1 MEGRTVIPIERGVFA
16 QAGKAALAV
25 LAVLAVGGAGGCA
38 GAQDVFGDPGAGYV
52 GDAREC
58 VASADWPRAE
68 TPTVVLSEYAF
79 SPGTL
84 TFRAGTP
91 YRLRIENGGD
101 STHFFVSDGFFKAI
115 APGRLITRSGETA
128 QPALKSIALAPGEAK
143 TLEFV
148 PVRTGAYELECT
160 APLHAAFGMHG
171 TILIR

>member
-1 MEGRTVIPIERGVFA
+1 MDGRTVIPIERGVFA
-16 QAGKAALAV
+16 QAGKAALAA
-25 LAVLAVGGAGGCA
+25 LAVVGVGGCA

-52 GDAREC
+52 GDARER
-58 VASADWPRAE
+58 VASAEWPRAE
-68 TPTVVLSEYAF
+68 PLTVVLSEFSF
-79 SPGTL
+79 SPATL

-91 YRLRIENGGD
+91 YRLKIENGGD

-128 QPALKSIALAPGEAK
+128 QPTLKSIALAPGEAK
-143 TLEFV
+143 DLEFV

-160 APLHAAFGMHG
+160 APLHAVFGMHG

>member
-1 MEGRTVIPIERGVFA
+1 MERRTVIPIERGVFA

-52 GDAREC
+52 GDARER

-148 PVRTGAYELECT
+148 PVRTGAYELQCT

>member
-1 MEGRTVIPIERGVFA
+1 MNGRTIIPIERGVFA
-16 QAGKAALAV
+16 QAGKAALAA
-25 LAVLAVGGAGGCA
+25 LAIVGVGGCA
-38 GAQDVFGDPGAGYV
+38 GAHDVFGDPGAGYV
-52 GDAREC
+52 GDARER
-58 VASADWPRAE
+58 VASAEWPRAE
-68 TPTVVLSEYAF
+68 TLTVVLSEYAF

-91 YRLRIENGGD
+91 YRLKIENGGE

-115 APGRLITRSGETA
+115 APGKLITRSGETA
-128 QPALKSIALAPGEAK
+128 QPYLKSIALAPGEAK

-160 APLHAAFGMHG
+160 APLHGVFGMRG

>member
-1 MEGRTVIPIERGVFA
+1 MDGRTVIPIERGVFA
-16 QAGKAALAV
+16 QAGKAALAA
-25 LAVLAVGGAGGCA
+25 LAVVGVGGCA

-52 GDAREC
+52 EDVRER
-58 VASADWPRAE
+58 VASAEWSRAE
-68 TPTVVLSEYAF
+68 TLTVVLSEYAF
-79 SPGTL
+79 SPVTL

-128 QPALKSIALAPGEAK
+128 QPTLKSIALAPGEAK
-143 TLEFV
+143 DLECV

-160 APLHAAFGMHG
+160 APFHAAFGMHG

>member
-1 MEGRTVIPIERGVFA
+1 MNGRTSISIERGVFA
-16 QAGKAALAV
+16 QAGKAALAA
-25 LAVLAVGGAGGCA
+25 LAIVGVGGCA
-38 GAQDVFGDPGAGYV
+38 GAHDVFGDPGAGYV
-52 GDAREC
+52 GDARER
-58 VASADWPRAE
+58 VASAEWPRAE
-68 TPTVVLSEYAF
+68 TLTVVLSEYAF

-91 YRLRIENGGD
+91 YRLRIENGGN

-128 QPALKSIALAPGEAK
+128 QPYLKSIALAPGEVK
-143 TLEFV
+143 DLEFV
-148 PVRTGAYELECT
+148 PVRTGVYELECT

>member
-1 MEGRTVIPIERGVFA
+1 MDGRTVIPIERGVFA
-16 QAGKAALAV
+16 QAGKAALAA
-25 LAVLAVGGAGGCA
+25 LAVVGIGGCA
-38 GAQDVFGDPGAGYV
+38 DARDVFGDPGAGYV
-52 GDAREC
+52 GDVRER
-58 VASADWPRAE
+58 VASAEWSRAE
-68 TPTVVLSEYAF
+68 TLTVVLSEFAF

-128 QPALKSIALAPGEAK
+128 QPNLKSIALAPGEAK
-143 TLEFV
+143 DLEFV

-160 APLHAAFGMHG
+160 APLHATFGMHG

>member
-1 MEGRTVIPIERGVFA
+1 MDGRIVIPIERGVFA
-16 QAGKAALAV
+16 QAGKAALAA
-25 LAVLAVGGAGGCA
+25 LAVIGVGGCA

-52 GDAREC
+52 RDARER
-58 VASADWPRAE
+58 VASAEWRRAE
-68 TPTVVLSEYAF
+68 TLTVVLSEYAF

-128 QPALKSIALAPGEAK
+128 QPTLKSIALAPGEAK

-148 PVRTGAYELECT
+148 PVRTGAYKLECT
-160 APLHAAFGMHG
+160 APLHAQFGMHG

>member
-52 GDAREC
+52 GDARER

>member
-25 LAVLAVGGAGGCA
+25 LAVVGAGGCA
-38 GAQDVFGDPGAGYV
+38 GAEDVYGDPGAGYV
-52 GDAREC
+52 ADARER

>member
-1 MEGRTVIPIERGVFA
+1 MDSRTVIPIERGVFA

-25 LAVLAVGGAGGCA
+25 LAVVGVGGCA

-52 GDAREC
+52 ADARER
-58 VASADWPRAE
+58 VASAEWPRAE
-68 TPTVVLSEYAF
+68 MRTVVLSEYAF

-101 STHFFVSDGFFKAI
+101 STHFFVSEGFFKAI
-115 APGRLITRSGETA
+115 APGRLITPSGETA
-128 QPALKSIALAPGEAK
+128 QPYLKSIALAPGEAK

-148 PVRTGAYELECT
+148 PVRTGTYKLECT
-160 APLHAAFGMHG
+160 APFHAAFGMRG